1 MTNYKLNIL
10 WLDLFDFLTYSKKVK
25 LLSLIDKNQD
35 IRQEF
40 MSNPKIKE
48 ILTNEEFSKMA
59 LCLHDEYLNIRLKK
73 YQQSNIKTI
82 TFNDKE
88 YPYMLKEIS
97 SPPLCLYCIGN
108 LQLLNTFCL
117 AVVGTRKPTEYGL
130 VTTKQYVKELV
141 DANITIVSGM
151 ASGVDTIAHKQA
163 MAENGNTIAV
173 LGGGF
178 NYIYPACNSA
188 LFREITK
195 NNLVISEFAPEIKP
209 QTYYFPIRNRII
221 AGLSRGVLVT
231 EAGEK
236 SGALHTK
243 NYAADY
249 GREVFAIP
257 GKITSPESEGTNS
270 IIRECQSCLCTSVT
284 EITDF
289 LGVSNKKNEQNLAFQ
304 LDITEQTILNYI
316 LTDKK
321 TYQEIADY
329 TKLSTRELNTVLF
342 NMQMKGVVEKLAG
355 NAYISLIKL

>member
-25 LLSLIDKNQD
+25 LLSLIDKNKD

-40 MSNPKIKE
+40 MSNTQIKE

-73 YQQSNIKTI
+73 YEQLNIKTI

-97 SPPLCLYCIGN
+97 SPPLCLYCLGN

-117 AVVGTRKPTEYGL
+117 AVVGTRKPTEYGII
-130 VTTKQYVKELV
+130 TTKQYVKELV

-221 AGLSRGVLVT
+221 AGLSHGVLVT

-236 SGALHTK
+236 SGALHTI
-243 NYAADY
+243 NYATEFNREIFAVP
-249 GREVFAIP
+249 GRINAEMS
-257 GKITSPESEGTNS
+257 KGTNAIIQSLQGS
-270 IIRECQSCLCTSVT
+270 ITLSPQDILATFNIKNEKNQKN
-284 EITDF
+284 
-289 LGVSNKKNEQNLAFQ
+289 LGVQ
-304 LDITEQTILNYI
+304 LDINAQIVLDYIQTE
-316 LTDKK
+316 KK
-321 TYQEIADY
+321 SFQEIADY
-329 TKLSTRELNTVLF
+329 THIATKELNSILLELE
-342 NMQMKGVVEKLAG
+342 MLDLVVKLP
-355 NAYISLIKL
+355 NNSFIKA

>member
-10 WLDLFDFLTYSKKVK
+10 WLDLFEFLTYSKKVK
-25 LLSLIDKNQD
+25 LISLIDKNKD
-35 IRQEF
+35 IRQEI
-40 MSNPKIKE
+40 MSNPQIKE

-73 YQQSNIKTI
+73 YEQSNIKTI
-82 TFNDKE
+82 TINDKE

-97 SPPLCLYCIGN
+97 SPPLCLYCLGN

-163 MAENGNTIAV
+163 MTENGNTIAV

-236 SGALHTK
+236 SGALHTI
-243 NYAADY
+243 NYATEFNREIFAVP
-249 GREVFAIP
+249 GRVNAEMS
-257 GKITSPESEGTNS
+257 KGTNAIIQSLQGS
-270 IIRECQSCLCTSVT
+270 ITLSPQDILATFNIKNEKNQKN
-284 EITDF
+284 
-289 LGVSNKKNEQNLAFQ
+289 LGVQ
-304 LDITEQTILNYI
+304 LDINAQIVLDYIQTE
-316 LTDKK
+316 KK
-321 TYQEIADY
+321 SFQEIADY
-329 TKLSTRELNTVLF
+329 THIATKELNSILLELE
-342 NMQMKGVVEKLAG
+342 MLDLVVKLP
-355 NAYISLIKL
+355 NNSFIKA